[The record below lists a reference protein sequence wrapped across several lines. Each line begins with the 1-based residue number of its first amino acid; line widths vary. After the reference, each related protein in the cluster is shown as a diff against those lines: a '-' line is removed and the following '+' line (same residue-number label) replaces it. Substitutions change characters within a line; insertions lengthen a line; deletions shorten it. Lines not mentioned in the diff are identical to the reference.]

1 LVVVYLYDKANP
13 AIGATKENMA
23 ELNLQ
28 SIIDLA
34 PQLAGI
40 PFRTI
45 WSSSDAEADVLYL
58 NFKKPS
64 HADDTELTDDD
75 ILIRYEKGEVVG
87 VTVLHASQRRTVTG
101 RRPERP
107 PQATGLPHTWCESI
121 CFL

>member
-1 LVVVYLYDKANP
+1 
-13 AIGATKENMA
+13 MA
-23 ELNLQ
+23 DLNLQ

-45 WSSSDAEADVLYL
+45 WSSYDAEADVLYL

-75 ILIRYEKGEVVG
+75 ILIRYERGEVVG
-87 VTVLHASQRRTVTG
+87 VTVLHASERGTG
-101 RRPERP
+101 SARN
-107 PQATGLPHTWCESI
+107 
-121 CFL
+121 

>member
-1 LVVVYLYDKANP
+1 
-13 AIGATKENMA
+13 MA

-40 PFRTI
+40 PFQTI
-45 WSSSDAEADVLYL
+45 WSSYDAEGDVLYL

-75 ILIRYEKGEVVG
+75 TSIRHKNGEVVG
-87 VTVLHASQRRTVTG
+87 VTVLHPSQRPTV
-101 RRPERP
+101 
-107 PQATGLPHTWCESI
+107 AAKS
-121 CFL
+121 